1 MRRGTIIVLLF
12 IIVAA
17 AIVGASQFLRS
28 QPPLEITIAVSPLA
42 EDWVRSAVESLNATE
57 PVVGATRRV
66 RFRVEPI
73 DDMTVWMDDRRVWT
87 ADSHP
92 AGWIPAASI
101 SVDYAVQARLPLER
115 VASSLARTP
124 LVWGG
129 FASRVN
135 ALTNDTGAL
144 DWDQVANAARLGR
157 WSQIPG
163 GQAGWGNLTLAF
175 NHPARSI
182 AGLGVLFSGA
192 ADFAAAAEVTGVVTG
207 ASDFRDWIRP
217 VMESVP
223 NFITLGDSPAQA
235 MASRGP
241 SIGEIALLPEQEWLS
256 HVRGQLQASDP
267 LRLAYPEYPFV
278 FDFPLVRWADVETPS
293 EERAAIDVLS
303 GWLLG
308 EARQAALAGFGL
320 RPAQGDVAETADLF
334 VRAGAYGALLAP
346 DLTGAV
352 QAPPRT
358 DTQRLLTWLTS
369 SVIR

>member
-1 MRRGTIIVLLF
+1 MRRGTVIVLLF
-12 IIVAA
+12 IIVAV

-42 EDWVRSAVESLNATE
+42 EDWVRSAVDALNATE
-57 PVVGATRRV
+57 PVVGATRRI

-73 DDMTVWMDDRRVWT
+73 DDMSVWLDDRRLWT
-87 ADSHP
+87 TDSHP
-92 AGWIPAASI
+92 AGWIPAASV
-101 SVDYAVQARLPLER
+101 SVDYAAQARLPLEV
-115 VASSLARTP
+115 VAPSLARTP

-129 FASRVN
+129 FASRVD
-135 ALTNDTGAL
+135 ALTNGTGAL
-144 DWDQVANAARLGR
+144 DWGQVADAARLGR

-163 GQAGWGNLTLAF
+163 GQSGWGNLTLAF
-175 NHPARSI
+175 SHPARSI

-192 ADFAAAAEVTGVVTG
+192 ADYAGAAEVSGTVTG

-235 MASRGP
+235 MASRGA
-241 SIGEIALLPEQEWLS
+241 SIGEIALLPEQEWLT
-256 HVRGQLQASDP
+256 HLRGQLQGSDP

-278 FDFPLVRWADVETPS
+278 FDFPLVRWADIDTPN
-293 EERAAIDVLS
+293 EEQAAIDVLS
-303 GWLLG
+303 AWLMG
-308 EARQAALAGFGL
+308 EARQAALVDHGL
-320 RPAQGDVAETADLF
+320 RPAQGDVPETAGLF
-334 VRAGAYGALLAP
+334 VNAQPYGALLTP
-346 DLTGAV
+346 DLARAV